1 MASKT
6 RSDASPLNQFQERLD
21 DWLYIEN
28 ASFQEVSQRLAR
40 DHSFMC
46 SPSSVWRW
54 KQRRDEERLLEQITN
69 KARQSREVVAKFA
82 EENPELDAS
91 FTNLLRQVA
100 MDLVSSPN
108 PDPQAICL
116 VAGKALKL
124 RDQDLQRK
132 KLELSADKFR
142 ASLRTK
148 LEEGLDELAKTIGSN
163 PEARALY
170 DSFRAVVTK
179 ATA

>member
-6 RSDASPLNQFQERLD
+6 RSDASPLNQFRDQLD

-28 ASFQEVSQRLAR
+28 ASFQDVAQRLAR
-40 DHSFMC
+40 DHSFTC

-54 KQRRDEERLLEQITN
+54 KQRRDEERLLEHITS
-69 KARQSREVVAKFA
+69 KARQSRDVVAKFA

-91 FTNLLRQVA
+91 FTNMLRQVA

-124 RDQDLQRK
+124 RDQDLQKK
-132 KLELSADKFR
+132 KLELAADKFK
-142 ASLRTK
+142 ASMRSK
-148 LEEGLDELAKTIGSN
+148 LEEGLDELAKTIGN
-163 PEARALY
+163 NAEARALY